1 MKNLSQQIA
10 ADLAQIGAVKFTPNA
25 PIRFKSGILS
35 PVYVDNRII
44 PYHYA
49 TWEKV
54 IAQFIHVAKH
64 NCEPFDVIAGIA
76 TGGIPHS
83 AVLAYQLKKQSVYV
97 RKEEKEHGLKNR
109 VEGGDVSQKQVL
121 LVEDMI
127 TTGGSS
133 LSGVT
138 ALRESGA
145 MVNECV
151 AIVSY
156 NFPEAKTAFSE
167 AKMTLHTLTTFPVI
181 LSEAQELGL
190 VDDKT
195 AHLVTDWL
203 SDPHGWAK
211 RQGLS

>member
-10 ADLAQIGAVKFTPNA
+10 SDLVTIGAVKFTPNA

-44 PYHYA
+44 PYYTA

-83 AVLAYQLKKQSVYV
+83 AVLAYQLKAPSVYV

-109 VEGGDVSQKQVL
+109 VEGGDVSGKRVL

-138 ALRESGA
+138 SLRDSGA
-145 MVNECV
+145 TVTECV

-167 AKMTLHTLTTFPVI
+167 ANMTLHTLTTFPVI
-181 LSEAQELGL
+181 LAEAQELGL
-190 VDDKT
+190 VTEQT
-195 AHLVTDWL
+195 ANLITDWL
-203 SDPHGWAK
+203 SDPHGWAN
-211 RQGLS
+211 RQGL